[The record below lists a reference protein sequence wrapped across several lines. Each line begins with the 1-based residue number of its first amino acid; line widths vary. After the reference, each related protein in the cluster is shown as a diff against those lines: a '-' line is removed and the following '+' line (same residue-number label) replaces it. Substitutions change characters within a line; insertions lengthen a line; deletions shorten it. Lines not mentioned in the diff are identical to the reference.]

1 MKDILIFC
9 PSIEY
14 GGVEKNLYI
23 ISNYF
28 ARKIKK
34 NRISIITA
42 NNNQKKN
49 FSKKIKFYSPKKD
62 FNNSSR
68 LIKVI
73 VSIILFLNNFRD
85 KDIVILSFQAN
96 IAAILLAKIFKKK
109 IIIRSNTAPEKF
121 ANNIFRKLFFGFF
134 FKFADNIIV
143 NSLIFKKQMKK
154 FFNLNSICI
163 YNSIKIKKIK
173 KSKDNFFND
182 RYLKIITIGRL
193 TDQKDHLTLLKAL
206 KLVIKKVNAK
216 LMIVGKGNNLS
227 ILKNFVEE
235 NMLKKHVKFFG
246 YTTNTDSLLK
256 SSDLFILSS
265 RYEGLPNVLIEAQS
279 LNVPIISSDCQTGP
293 KEILLYGK
301 LGELFPVGNF
311 KILSDKILSF
321 SRNKK
326 KYLNKSKLS
335 KKFLFRFNIEKN
347 CSKYL
352 DTVRGF

>member
-28 ARKIKK
+28 SKKIKK

-49 FSKKIKFYSPKKD
+49 FSKTIKFFSPKKD

-68 LIKVI
+68 LTKII

-121 ANNIFRKLFFGFF
+121 ANNIFRKIFFGFF
-134 FKFADNIIV
+134 FKFADSIIV

-182 RYLKIITIGRL
+182 QYLKIITIGRL

-206 KLVIKKVNAK
+206 KLVVKKVNAK
-216 LMIVGKGNNLS
+216 LMIVGKGKNLS
-227 ILKNFVEE
+227 ILKKFVEE
-235 NMLKKHVKFFG
+235 NMLKRYVKFFG
-246 YTTNTDSLLK
+246 YTNNTDSLLK

-293 KEILLYGK
+293 KEILLSGR

-311 KILSDKILSF
+311 KILSDKILNF
-321 SRNKK
+321 SSNKK
-326 KYLNKSKLS
+326 KYLNKSKLA
-335 KKFLFRFNIEKN
+335 KKFLFRFNLEKN

-352 DTVRGF
+352 DIVRGF